1 MPYSIAKAILER
13 KLETAIASYITGAP
27 VAPAAGDVMI
37 YVDLVAG
44 QLYRKVEIFSRVKEL
59 ASRMRETNYGRP
71 AAVDQFWTIPIGGGI
86 GNTLSTVVAVAE
98 VQAMDLTGI
107 AGSID
112 DVVTFT
118 LGDTETMPFTLTA
131 AITDDSDMD
140 AALNGKTLT
149 DTGGRDWTTVATGDD
164 GSITFTQVSGDEEPV
179 GAITGTVVGNESTQG
194 TNTDPTVGTGTVTT
208 SGVTGVTGLGNIVD
222 KTISIGM
229 DAAIVSGADASVVID
244 SCIEQMMQYLK
255 ENGFS

>member
-13 KLETAIASYITGAP
+13 KDETTIASYVTDSP

-37 YVDLVAG
+37 YIDLVAG

-59 ASRMRETNYGRP
+59 ASRMRDTNYARP
-71 AAVDQFWTIPIGGGI
+71 TASDEFWSMPIGGGV
-86 GNTLSTVVAVAE
+86 GNLVAPVTAVAE

-107 AGSID
+107 AGGID
-112 DVVTFT
+112 DVITFT
-118 LGDTETMPFTLTA
+118 LGDTETMPFILTA

-149 DTGGRDWTTVATGDD
+149 DTGGRDWTTVAVGDD
-164 GSITFTQVSGDEEPV
+164 GSITFTQVGGDEESV
-179 GAITGTVVGNESTQG
+179 GAITGTVVGNESAGG
-194 TNTDPTVGTGTVTT
+194 TNTDPTIDTSIVTT
-208 SGVTGVTGLGNIVD
+208 HGAAGVQGIGSVVD
-222 KTISIGM
+222 GTISIGM
-229 DAAIVSGADASVVID
+229 DAAIGSGADASVVID
-244 SCIEQMMQYLK
+244 SCIEQMMQFLK